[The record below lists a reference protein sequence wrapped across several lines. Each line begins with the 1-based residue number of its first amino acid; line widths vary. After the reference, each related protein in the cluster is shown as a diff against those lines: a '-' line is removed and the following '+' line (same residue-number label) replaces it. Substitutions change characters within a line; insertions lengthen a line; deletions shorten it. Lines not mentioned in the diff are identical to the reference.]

1 MTIPTAQ
8 ERSLAALGMTPSF
21 GPRKPCHP
29 EPKAP
34 ALSDAEGRDLFSTAA
49 AALCLAATPTF
60 ALMALLTAVMS
71 GGGQDMLCGQMAS
84 PIGGM
89 TLMYLLMSAFHA
101 APWLRRILERKQ
113 RTSSERATPVAQSSD
128 RYTA

>member
-1 MTIPTAQ
+1 
-8 ERSLAALGMTPSF
+8 
-21 GPRKPCHP
+21 
-29 EPKAP
+29 
-34 ALSDAEGRDLFSTAA
+34 AA
-49 AALCLAATPTF
+49 AALCLAVTPTF
-60 ALMALLTAVMS
+60 ALMALLTAVTS
-71 GGGQDMLCGQMAS
+71 GGAEDMLCGQMAS

-113 RTSSERATPVAQSSD
+113 RTSSERATPVAQSSG